1 LEDSFDTNVPRGTS
15 HGPEVSLPYLG
26 TSLLRSTLP
35 LLIQT
40 IKRLTS
46 VGLIPEIL
54 EAKPTVAG
62 WISFSFWRD
71 SFRKPDIRS

>member
-1 LEDSFDTNVPRGTS
+1 MQMFHVEHHIHSNFLSYFGAVF
-15 HGPEVSLPYLG
+15 
-26 TSLLRSTLP
+26 LLSTLP

-62 WISFSFWRD
+62 CISFNFWRD
-71 SFRKPDIRS
+71 SVLSPWI